1 VRVWVGGRARDEG
14 ASRLVEDVRCRED
27 SDGLCRSGEV
37 KEGARKRPWE
47 AQKAAHSGTHLG
59 LIPDAP
65 RCGGEPGGWSSP
77 PARPERGL
85 ASLFPLQFGD
95 LVPRASVEGRAEGLR
110 AFRVRAAAGS

>member
-59 LIPDAP
+59 
-65 RCGGEPGGWSSP
+65 SSP
-77 PARPERGL
+77 THSA
-85 ASLFPLQFGD
+85 
-95 LVPRASVEGRAEGLR
+95 VPGETSREGW
-110 AFRVRAAAGS
+110 